1 MRNIHLRFILPGFLF
16 AGGLLGLS
24 AGAPAAVPETLNYQG
39 RLRTSAGD
47 NVPDGP
53 HQIVAR
59 LYNGPLVGTPLW
71 METHTSV
78 STTAGLF
85 NIQLG
90 SIVPLTGLPF
100 DQPYWLGIAADGDS
114 EMTPRTPLSSAPYAF
129 RAKLAEGAV
138 GPLSATASLP
148 VGVVYA
154 QNTDSV
160 GAGIY
165 GVGKP
170 GFLSSVGVKGIGG
183 HGVWGESNEA
193 GGIGVR
199 GEAGGV
205 GGVGVLARSVAGPA
219 LLLSGTASIA
229 AAPGLSL
236 TVNSFVSFTAGT
248 NLGGGLVLP
257 YAGLGSTPALSA
269 AFSVTNTGAGYGIL
283 GWAGQPG
290 TLGNEAPGIDSLL
303 SAGVVGRSGVSA
315 SAGVAGFNSDTS
327 GESAGV
333 IAIGASLGLYARGL
347 SAAAGIN
354 AESEHG
360 TAGRFEGKIGIDV
373 STTVTAGTALRARSN
388 GWPAARALEV
398 QGDALFSSGA
408 VTFSPGVTVDFS
420 GATVR
425 NLSVSSF
432 TGSAIVANNNSIN
445 AAIYAQNDGGGTG
458 VYGVSVSGPGLYGQ
472 SATYHGVH
480 GRSNSTAGY
489 GVLAQNL
496 NGGAALRAEAS
507 SGIGAIVQGSNKGLS
522 VTATSSSGEAIIA
535 AANTNSSTILAINDS
550 SATNTQ
556 AIYGSATGSGTG
568 VKGDV
573 LNPYVNAK
581 AIYGSIPSGPG
592 PQHAFA
598 VYAEN
603 PSTSGV
609 NASGAALFVHG
620 AIKVN
625 YTSLNESTPGSG
637 TWNINN
643 GSPVSGGPAWVV
655 KRTSGSFTSCTSIV
669 FKSPMITPYSVVM
682 FSTTLAT
689 PYSGGYL
696 INVSSGQAVITFS
709 GTGPTFNVNDGF
721 NLLVIN

>member
-1 MRNIHLRFILPGFLF
+1 
-16 AGGLLGLS
+16 
-24 AGAPAAVPETLNYQG
+24 
-39 RLRTSAGD
+39 
-47 NVPDGP
+47 
-53 HQIVAR
+53 
-59 LYNGPLVGTPLW
+59 
-71 METHTSV
+71 
-78 STTAGLF
+78 
-85 NIQLG
+85 
-90 SIVPLTGLPF
+90 
-100 DQPYWLGIAADGDS
+100 
-114 EMTPRTPLSSAPYAF
+114 
-129 RAKLAEGAV
+129 
-138 GPLSATASLP
+138 

-290 TLGNEAPGIDSLL
+290 TLGNGPPSIDSLL

-333 IAIGASLGLYARGL
+333 VAIGASLGLYARGL
-347 SAAAGIN
+347 SAAAGIS

-360 TAGRFEGKIGIDV
+360 TAGKFEGKIGIDV

-425 NLSVSSF
+425 NLSVSSL

-458 VYGVSVSGPGLYGQ
+458 VYGVSISGPGLYGQ
-472 SATYHGVH
+472 STTYHGVH

-489 GVLAQNL
+489 GVLAQNF

-535 AANTNSSTILAINDS
+535 TANTYNSTILAINDS

-573 LNPYVNAK
+573 FSPSVNAK
-581 AIYGSIPSGPG
+581 AIYGSIPSSGSG
-592 PQHAFA
+592 SPQASFA

-603 PSTSGV
+603 PTTSGV

-625 YTSLNESTPGSG
+625 YTSLNDSTPGAGG
-637 TWNINN
+637 TWNING
-643 GSPVSGGPAWVV
+643 GSPVTGGPAWVV
-655 KRTSGSFTSCTSIV
+655 RRGSSIGSCSKIV
-669 FKSPMITPYSVVM
+669 FKSPMITPNSVVM
-682 FSTTLAT
+682 FSTALAIS
-689 PYSGGYL
+689 SGGAHL
-696 INVSSGQAVITFS
+696 INVSSGQVEINFNTPTPAFNS
-709 GTGPTFNVNDGF
+709 GDGF